1 MAVITNEKLIGIK
14 DQIAARNA
22 KLKRFV
28 EMYAANTWDN
38 VQLDVR
44 SMSRAALLAKYPIGT
59 EMICEYN
66 YNGNAYEYPW
76 IVGDVRDVEWQDGT
90 IHQGLW
96 LLSKYGTI
104 ESIQFDAPE
113 AVETD
118 DTVAQAGVYYFYKN
132 GADFVLLSVAT
143 GETLPTEHGQLYKH
157 RFNQPSILRYGYN
170 NYKDSAVR
178 QWLTSEAIR
187 GEWWAAQHDYDVAP
201 DQATTEDGFLYRLDP
216 ELVSVLT
223 PIKISVSANTVT
235 DGGRTDVMYDKVFLQ
250 SLEEVYGSPQAAG
263 IEGAYVPWWKD
274 ATGYSSP
281 TSGSSSNVVDA
292 RKIKKLNA
300 QSGAAVYAWLR
311 SALRGNANG
320 AWSFSTTGYLYA
332 NGANTS
338 LTPLPACVIS

>member
-14 DQIAARNA
+14 NQIAARNA
-22 KLKRFV
+22 KLKQFV

-59 EMICEYN
+59 EMICGYN
-66 YNGNAYEYPW
+66 YNGTEYEYPW
-76 IVGDVRDVEWQDGT
+76 IVGDVRDVEWEDGST
-90 IHQGLW
+90 HQGLV

-113 AVETD
+113 EVETD
-118 DTVAQAGVYYFYKN
+118 DTVAQAGAYYFYKN

-157 RFNQPSILRYGYN
+157 RFNQPYILRHGYA

-178 QWLTSEAIR
+178 KWLTSEAIR

-201 DQATTEDGFLYRLDP
+201 SQATTEDGFLYRLDP
-216 ELVSVLT
+216 ELVAVLT
-223 PIKISVSANTVT
+223 PIKINVAANTVT

-250 SLEEVYGSPQAAG
+250 SLEEVYGAPQAAG
-263 IEGAYVPWWKD
+263 VEGAYMPWWKD
-274 ATGYSSP
+274 ATGHSSP
-281 TSGSSSNVVDA
+281 TNGSSSNVVDA

-300 QSGAAVYAWLR
+300 QSGAAVGAWLR
-311 SALRGNANG
+311 SAYRGSASSAWIFNA
-320 AWSFSTTGYLYA
+320 AGYLY
-332 NGANTS
+332 NYGASGS
-338 LTPLPACVIS
+338 LAPLPACVIS